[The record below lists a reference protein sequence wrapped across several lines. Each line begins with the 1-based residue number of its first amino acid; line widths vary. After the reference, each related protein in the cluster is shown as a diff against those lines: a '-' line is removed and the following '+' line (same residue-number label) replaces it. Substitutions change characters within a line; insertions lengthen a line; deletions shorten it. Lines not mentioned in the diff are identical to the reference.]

1 MPKQKKLSKE
11 KLLEQNEFGRAQFD
25 TKTINKENR
34 SVDIL
39 ISTESPLRR
48 VDFWSGEAY
57 DEVLL
62 HGEENIDLTRAA
74 NAKLRW
80 MHGSG
85 KYGELP
91 LGKLENVR
99 IENKELRGTA
109 HFSSA
114 NPDADMFW
122 KMVEEGTLSEISV
135 GGKKQDV
142 RITQR
147 EGDVPLVEVV
157 RWEFQEASLVDIGA
171 DPKAGIGRSENF
183 NEGDIMD
190 KLEILRRELDA
201 LKSGGANQDEI
212 NRKID
217 EVNDAVARVASEKK
231 DSDKKLADLQRREAI
246 RTIASE
252 HAGLISG
259 DELNRALDDSTIDE
273 ATFTRSLLAVKVKKQ
288 NNVNFQRQEDT
299 EGVDIKRAVS
309 DGLIMRFGGQVEN
322 PHADAHK
329 FTGASMLEIAR
340 AITSYDGFDK
350 EELIQRA
357 MSTSDFP
364 VLLSN
369 VANKMLDN
377 AFTEAEAT
385 FDVWTQAVDVKDF
398 KQGVAAHMQAG
409 SKLQKVAENGELK
422 NIEFGEHGETFKLE
436 SYGAKFRV
444 TRQMLIN
451 DDLGAFQKF
460 FEEFGSMARRSA
472 NSIVYDLL
480 QGRGEFENY
489 KMSDDKP
496 IFDAT
501 THKNYDATG
510 AVIAT
515 DSLTS
520 ARTKMRRQEE
530 KGVKLNITPKYLL
543 VSPENETK
551 ALQLLTSESDP
562 SANNSGV
569 TNVHR
574 NTLDVVVDSELEAT
588 PWFLAAPR
596 RTIKVLYLQGTG
608 RKPIVRESDRNLSGV
623 TFECVFDFGVYAE
636 DFRGLYK
643 NAGA

>member
-1 MPKQKKLSKE
+1 MAKQKKLNKE
-11 KLLEQNEFGRAQFD
+11 KLLASQEFARASID
-25 TKTINKENR
+25 SKTVDSEMR

-39 ISTESPLRR
+39 ISTETPLRR
-48 VDFWSGEAY
+48 VDHWSGEAY

-62 HGEENIDLTRAA
+62 HGQENIDLTRAQ

-91 LGKLENVR
+91 LGRLENVR
-99 IENKELRGTA
+99 IENKELRATA
-109 HFSSA
+109 HFSEA
-114 NPDADMFW
+114 NPDAEMFW
-122 KMVEEGTLSEISV
+122 RMVEEGTLSEISV

-201 LKSGGANQDEI
+201 LKSGGADQDAI

-217 EVNDAVARVASEKK
+217 EVNQEVARVAA
-231 DSDKKLADLQRREAI
+231 DKQKAEEKLADLERRESI
-246 RTIASE
+246 RTIAE
-252 HAGLISG
+252 AHAGLISG
-259 DELNRALDDSTIDE
+259 EELNRALKDPKMDE
-273 ATFTRSLLAVKVKKQ
+273 AAFTRSLLAAKAKNQ
-288 NNVNFQRQEDT
+288 ADVNFQRQN
-299 EGVDIKRAVS
+299 EGDEGDIKRAVAQ
-309 DGLIMRFGGQVEN
+309 GLIMRFGGNVEN

-340 AITSYDGFDK
+340 AITAYDGFDK

-369 VANKMLDN
+369 VANKMLDM
-377 AFTEAEAT
+377 AFSEAEAT

-398 KQGVAAHMQAG
+398 KQGVAAHMQTG
-409 SKLQKVAENGELK
+409 GKLQKVAENGELK
-422 NIEFGEHGETFKLE
+422 NIEFGENGETFKLE

-480 QGRGEFENY
+480 QGRGEFANY
-489 KMSDDKP
+489 KMSDGKA

-510 AVIAT
+510 AAIAT
-515 DSLTS
+515 APLTS

-530 KGVKLNITPKYLL
+530 NGVKLNITPKYLL
-543 VSPENETK
+543 VSPENETA
-551 ALQLLTSESDP
+551 ALQLLNSESDP
-562 SANNSGV
+562 AASNSGV
-569 TNVHR
+569 VNVHR

-588 PWFLAAPR
+588 PWYLAAPR